1 MPYRNARLIEFE
13 GMSRAKVGVLAALLV
28 SVAAVSCGDDIII
41 ATDAQPPDATVTDGK
56 VYEAGA
62 SDASADVVTGPLH
75 LADTGLYSDF
85 ASRTL
90 APGIIEYTPRHPLWS
105 DGAEKKRYLLL
116 PPNARIDTSDM
127 DNWAFPVGTKVWKEF
142 DVGSVVVETRL
153 LWKVSD
159 AQWWEVAYAWTSD
172 GTDAIASVD
181 GGANALGTGHEIP
194 SQQDC
199 NACHANVRDV
209 LIGVSALQLGASDGD
224 GTLTSLAGQNKL
236 TNAPSNAPFDVPGA
250 GVTREALGYL
260 HGNCGHCHNGDYA
273 SPTLQKQ
280 TNMRLRLSVSD
291 VDASNTPVNKTAT
304 CLVMKHLVPPDVA
317 YALVPG
323 DPDASGIVARMNRRD
338 SYGMP
343 PECTNAVDEAGVAT
357 VSAWIASM
365 DAGACGDASTD

>member
-1 MPYRNARLIEFE
+1 M
-13 GMSRAKVGVLAALLV
+13 RAKLALGLTAWPIV
-28 SVAAVSCGDDIII
+28 VVAASACGDDVVI
-41 ATDAQPPDATVTDGK
+41 ANDAGPDVTVSDGK
-56 VYEAGA
+56 IYEANIA
-62 SDASADVVTGPLH
+62 DAPADAPVGPLH

-90 APGIIEYTPRHPLWS
+90 ATGIIEYTPRHPLFS

-116 PPNARIDTSDM
+116 PPSTQIDTSDM

-153 LWKVSD
+153 LWKTTD
-159 AQWWEVAYAWTSD
+159 TTWWEVAYAWTSD
-172 GTDAIASVD
+172 GTDAVAAID
-181 GGANALGTGHEIP
+181 GGANALGTGHLIP

-199 NACHANVRDV
+199 AACHANVRDV

-224 GTLTSLAGQNKL
+224 GTLGKLAAQNAL
-236 TNAPSNAPFDVPGA
+236 TNAPASAFDVPGT
-250 GVTREALGYL
+250 GVTRDALGYL

-280 TNMRLRLSVSD
+280 TTMRLRLSVSD
-291 VDASNTPVNKTAT
+291 TVASDAPVDKTAT
-304 CLVMKHLVPPDVA
+304 CLLMKHFIPPNVA

-323 DPDASGIVARMNRRD
+323 DPDASGIPARMNRRD
-338 SYGMP
+338 AYGMP
-343 PECTNAVDEAGVAT
+343 PVCTTTVDEAGVAT
-357 VSAWIASM
+357 VSAWIGSM